1 MATTLTLQQMRED
14 LAALLRTDAAEIA
27 DDDNLLDH
35 GLDSIRLMRLAQQWN
50 DQGIA
55 VSFAALAERPEL
67 LHWARLVAEASA
79 QAPSAAAPQTT
90 PHTPSPSSDVSTSA
104 SPGSERPGEGPAA

>member
-50 DQGIA
+50 DRGIA

-67 LHWARLVAEASA
+67 LHWARLVSEASA
-79 QAPSAAAPQTT
+79 QAPSEAPQTT
-90 PHTPSPSSDVSTSA
+90 PQTPSPSSDASTSGT
-104 SPGSERPGEGPAA
+104 SGSERPGEGPAA